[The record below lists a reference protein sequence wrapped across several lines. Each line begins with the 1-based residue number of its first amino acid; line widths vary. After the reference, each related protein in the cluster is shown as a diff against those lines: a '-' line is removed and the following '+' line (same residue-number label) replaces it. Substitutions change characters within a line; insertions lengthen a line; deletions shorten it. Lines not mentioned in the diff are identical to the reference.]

1 MEERFLS
8 ITSRA
13 NPRVKA
19 AAALLDAR
27 ERKKTGLFLA
37 EGARLCED
45 AALSGAGIETLFIT
59 PEAAKAYPS
68 AFGAVSA
75 AASNT
80 YYIDA
85 AVAEKLASTAG
96 TQGFFCVCRQ
106 RTDPPAPEAGGFY
119 LITDRIQDPEN
130 LGALSRTAEA
140 FGAAGMYVCG
150 GCDIYSPKALRASM
164 GALLR
169 FPVQKCENAPDAV
182 RLCAERGLRVFA
194 AVVHRNAAD
203 LRALP
208 PLAGCALVI
217 GNEGSGVSEETLA
230 VCTDLVTIP
239 MPGRAESLNAA
250 AAGAVLMWELFGKR
264 APISKN

>member
-1 MEERFLS
+1 MEQYPTV
-8 ITSRA
+8 TSRA

-19 AAALLDAR
+19 AAALADAR

-45 AALSGAGIETLFIT
+45 AALYGCGIETLFAT
-59 PEAAKAYPS
+59 PAAAATYPEA
-68 AFGAVSA
+68 FRTVA
-75 AASNT
+75 AAAGNVF
-80 YYIDA
+80 YIDA
-85 AVAEKLASTAG
+85 AVAEKLSATAG
-96 TQGFFCVCRQ
+96 TQGFFCVCR
-106 RTDPPAPEAGGFY
+106 RKDVSPELAADRFY

-140 FGAAGMYVCG
+140 FGAAGMLVCG

-169 FPVQKCENAPDAV
+169 FPVCRYESAASAV
-182 RLCAERGLRVFA
+182 RQCGSAGLRTFA
-194 AVVHRNAAD
+194 AVLHRSAVD

-208 PLAGCALVI
+208 PLAGGALVI

-230 VCTDLVTIP
+230 ACTDLVTIP

-264 APISKN
+264 CPAV